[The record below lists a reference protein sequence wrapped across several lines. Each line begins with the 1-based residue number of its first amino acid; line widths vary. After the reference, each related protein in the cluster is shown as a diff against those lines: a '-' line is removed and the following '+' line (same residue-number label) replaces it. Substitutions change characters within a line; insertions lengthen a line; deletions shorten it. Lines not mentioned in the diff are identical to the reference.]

1 MFQSR
6 PSAFDVALNL
16 STHARRTVEELWES
30 LPVSRQTAEFLSLG
44 CLLPGEVR
52 LTPGRVDTYHLPAVN
67 LRKRENG
74 EDVTVD
80 FEEDEA
86 RGEDENKDSASAA
99 AEVFLASPP
108 PQKSPEAPIW
118 TAWHDSAFRGM
129 SKKELEPQLN
139 LRLREL
145 SVDRD
150 RVKSREFKNFQFEF
164 ELKGRYG

>member
-30 LPVSRQTAEFLSLG
+30 LPVSQKTAEFLSLG

-80 FEEDEA
+80 LTDEVM
-86 RGEDENKDSASAA
+86 GEDEDKDSASAA
-99 AEVFLASPP
+99 AEVSLASP
-108 PQKSPEAPIW
+108 
-118 TAWHDSAFRGM
+118 HCG
-129 SKKELEPQLN
+129 LEQT
-139 LRLREL
+139 RIET
-145 SVDRD
+145 
-150 RVKSREFKNFQFEF
+150 
-164 ELKGRYG
+164 